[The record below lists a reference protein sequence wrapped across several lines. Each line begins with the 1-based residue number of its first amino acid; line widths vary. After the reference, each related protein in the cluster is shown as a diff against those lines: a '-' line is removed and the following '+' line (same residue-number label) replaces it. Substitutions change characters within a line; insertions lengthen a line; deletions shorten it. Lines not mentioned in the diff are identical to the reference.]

1 MLGFIDYLVEVSQG
15 MLEEQITVSTLVNTI
30 GLFLGMVS
38 FVRYLEQQLMNY
50 IV

>member
-38 FVRYLEQQLMNY
+38 F
-50 IV
+50 I